1 MEVTGRNQSR
11 WRAFGFWE
19 TFTFHFAHDVRTHL
33 PRKKIKVDWT
43 SDDGHLLGLQGRSQN
58 TFTVDSDCYVATL
71 QRFRT
76 RLSRF
81 RPRKHKNIEHDNARQ
96 HMNRQTVAALE
107 RLRFDDIILHPSYSL
122 YLTSCD
128 LFFFPKLKYHPKEH
142 RNASDDELQTAVCV
156 PVCGRRP

>member
-1 MEVTGRNQSR
+1 MARIRILRNL
-11 WRAFGFWE
+11 
-19 TFTFHFAHDVRTHL
+19 HFPFR
-33 PRKKIKVDWT
+33 PRRKNTLAPKKIKVDWT

-58 TFTVDSDCYVATL
+58 TFTVDSDCYMATL

-128 LFFFPKLKYHPKEH
+128 VFFFPKLKYHPKEH